1 MLMPDAPQKD
11 PKTGRFLP
19 GNSGYGGRPKGSRNK
34 LGETFIQA
42 LADDFEA
49 HGAKAIQECRK
60 KAPHKYLSVIAQLL
74 PKEAKVE
81 ISQDIHVSITEFVR
95 NFRLIREAQEVIGVS
110 PPLLIEA
117 EDDDG
122 Q

>member
-1 MLMPDAPQKD
+1 MTDQPQKD

-34 LGETFIQA
+34 LGESFIAA
-42 LADDFEA
+42 LAEDFEA